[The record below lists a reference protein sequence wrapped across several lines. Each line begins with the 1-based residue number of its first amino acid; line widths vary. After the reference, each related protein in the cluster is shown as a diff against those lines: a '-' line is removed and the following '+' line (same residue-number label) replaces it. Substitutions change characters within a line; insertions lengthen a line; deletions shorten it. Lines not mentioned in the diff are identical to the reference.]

1 MYFLKPTSN
10 WVVAKI
16 ISQYYEIEI
25 EKNARL
31 RLHNPTPEKM
41 QQAQWEFTQSCA
53 GYTVAA
59 YVLGIGDRHNDNIMV
74 KKNGQV

>member
-1 MYFLKPTSN
+1 L
-10 WVVAKI
+10 
-16 ISQYYEIEI
+16 
-25 EKNARL
+25 
-31 RLHNPTPEKM
+31 

-74 KKNGQV
+74 KKNGQVKHC

>member
-1 MYFLKPTSN
+1 
-10 WVVAKI
+10 
-16 ISQYYEIEI
+16 
-25 EKNARL
+25 L
-31 RLHNPTPEKM
+31 RTHNSTPEKL

-74 KKNGQV
+74 KKNGQVKHFILLLLLLNIIINTIMVNKNGQVPIL